1 MGGTAMRERMKLV
14 FVSGQKRR
22 ITEIL
27 LGYMKQF
34 DYEVSELTGEY
45 ENIVEEIEKIRP
57 DMIVSDICLEGGDG
71 ITLLQKC
78 RMQEELVEAKFVFL
92 SSVKAQSVIDLTYEA
107 GADYYFLLNEEPKY
121 IARIMERILESHYVY
136 KQQKKQREGM
146 TEEQKKL
153 LFDSTL
159 ENDVTK
165 LIREIGIPAH
175 IKGYQ
180 YIREGIM
187 MAVKD
192 PDILNFI
199 TKYLYP
205 MIAKKY
211 HTTTS
216 SVERAIRHAIEVA
229 WIRGKLDALEDLF
242 GYNVNSGKGKPTNSE
257 FIALIA
263 DKFRLEYRMKGYEPD
278 QFTA

>member
-1 MGGTAMRERMKLV
+1 MRESMKI
-14 FVSGQKRR
+14 FIATERSQEIYG
-22 ITEIL
+22 EIL
-27 LGYMKQF
+27 GCMKQF
-34 DYEVSELTGEY
+34 EYILQESTEDYEELCTQ
-45 ENIVEEIEKIRP
+45 IKDVKP
-57 DMIVSDICLEGGDG
+57 DLVISDICLNGGDG
-71 ITLLQKC
+71 ISLLQMCKSEKSIAD
-78 RMQEELVEAKFVFL
+78 MKFVFITN
-92 SSVKAQSVIDLTYEA
+92 VKAQRIIDLAYET
-107 GADYYFLLNEEPKY
+107 GADYYFMIGQEPRFMG
-121 IARIMERILESHYVY
+121 RILERILELYY
-136 KQQKKQREGM
+136 DEKKQQKQKQNL
-146 TEEQKKL
+146 TDEQKQF
-153 LFDSTL
+153 LFESTL

-165 LIREIGIPAH
+165 MIREIGIPAH

-192 PDILNFI
+192 PDILNYI

-205 MIAKKY
+205 TIAKKY

-229 WIRGKLDALEDLF
+229 WNRGKMDSLEDIF
-242 GYNVNSGKGKPTNSE
+242 GYNVSCGKGKPTNSE

-263 DKFRLEYRMKGYEPD
+263 DKFRLEYRVKGYMSN

>member
-1 MGGTAMRERMKLV
+1 MRESMKILI
-14 FVSGQKRR
+14 VSGQKRD
-22 ITEIL
+22 ISGVL
-27 LGYMKQF
+27 FGYMKQF
-34 DYEVSELTGEY
+34 DYVLQEMTDGYGEIL
-45 ENIVEEIEKIRP
+45 EHVHSMKP
-57 DMIVSDICLEGGDG
+57 DMIISDICLKGGDG
-71 ITLLQKC
+71 ISLLQQC
-78 RMQEELVEAKFVFL
+78 RKDKELRNTKFVFL
-92 SSVKAQSVIDLTYEA
+92 TDVTSQMIIDLTYDV
-107 GADYYFLLNEEPKY
+107 GADYYFMLNQEPKV
-121 IARIMERILESHYVY
+121 IARILERILESHFQM
-136 KQQKKQREGM
+136 KQQQKQREGM
-146 TEEQKKL
+146 SVEQKQF

-165 LIREIGIPAH
+165 MIREIGIPAH

-187 MAVKD
+187 MSVKD
-192 PDILNFI
+192 PEILNYI

-205 MIAKKY
+205 TIAKKY

-229 WIRGKLDALEDLF
+229 WNRGKLDAMEALF
-242 GYNVNSGKGKPTNSE
+242 GYSVNSGKGKPTNSE

-263 DKFRLEYRMKGYEPD
+263 DKFRLEYRMKGYGMG

>member
-1 MGGTAMRERMKLV
+1 MRESMKILIAT
-14 FVSGQKRR
+14 GKERR
-22 ITEIL
+22 ITKEI

-34 DYEVSELTGEY
+34 DYVVQETMETY
-45 ENIVEEIEKIRP
+45 DKIVKSIHTMKP
-57 DMIVSDICLEGGDG
+57 DMVITDICLEGGDG
-71 ITLLQKC
+71 ISLLQECKKDNIKGTK
-78 RMQEELVEAKFVFL
+78 VVFL
-92 SSVKAQSVIDLTYEA
+92 TDVTAQVIIDLTYKV
-107 GADYYFLLNEEPKY
+107 GADYYFMLNQESRF
-121 IARIMERILESHYVY
+121 IARILERILDSHYQM
-136 KQQKKQREGM
+136 KEQEKQREGM
-146 TEEQKKL
+146 TNEEKQF
-153 LFDSTL
+153 LFNSTL

-165 LIREIGIPAH
+165 MIREIGIPAH

-192 PDILNFI
+192 PEILNYI

-205 MIAKKY
+205 TIAKKY

-229 WIRGKLDALEDLF
+229 WNRGKLESMEELF
-242 GYNVNSGKGKPTNSE
+242 GYSVNSGKGKPTNSE

-263 DKFRLEYRMKGYEPD
+263 DKFRLEYRIKGYGID
-278 QFTA
+278 QFSA

>member
-1 MGGTAMRERMKLV
+1 MRESMKILIATD
-14 FVSGQKRR
+14 KERD
-22 ITEIL
+22 ITKEI

-34 DYEVSELTGEY
+34 EYVVKETTEAYEKV
-45 ENIVEEIEKIRP
+45 IEDVHTMEP
-57 DMIVSDICLEGGDG
+57 DLVITDICLEGGDG
-71 ITLLQKC
+71 ITLLQQCK
-78 RMQEELVEAKFVFL
+78 REENAEVKVVFL
-92 SSVKAQSVIDLTYEA
+92 TAVTAQVIIDLAYSE
-107 GADYYFLLNEEPKY
+107 GADYYFMTSQEPKF
-121 IARIMERILESHYVY
+121 IARIMERILESHYY
-136 KQQKKQREGM
+136 NKEQQKQREGM
-146 TEEQKKL
+146 TVEQKQF

-165 LIREIGIPAH
+165 TIREIGIPAH

-192 PDILNFI
+192 QEILNYI

-205 MIAKKY
+205 TIAKKY

-229 WIRGKLDALEDLF
+229 WNRGKLESMEELF
-242 GYNVNSGKGKPTNSE
+242 GYSVNSGKGKPTNSE

-263 DKFRLEYRMKGYEPD
+263 DKFRLEYRLRGYGMDE
-278 QFTA
+278 FSA

>member
-1 MGGTAMRERMKLV
+1 MRESMKILV
-14 FVSGQKRR
+14 ATSHKREMTG
-22 ITEIL
+22 IIL
-27 LGYMKQF
+27 GHMKQF
-34 DYEVSELTGEY
+34 EYVIKEMTEPYEK
-45 ENIVEEIEKIRP
+45 IVECVHTMEP
-57 DMIVSDICLEGGDG
+57 DLVISDICLVEGDG
-71 ITLLQKC
+71 ISLLQEC
-78 RMQEELVEAKFVFL
+78 RKVELKNTKFAFL
-92 SSVKAQSVIDLTYEA
+92 TDVVAQTIIDLAYMA
-107 GADYYFLLNEEPKY
+107 GADYYFMYNQDPKF
-121 IARIMERILESHYVY
+121 IARILERILESHYQL
-136 KQQKKQREGM
+136 KQQEKQREGM
-146 TEEQKKL
+146 TLEQKQF

-165 LIREIGIPAH
+165 MIREIGIPAH

-192 PDILNFI
+192 PEILNYI

-205 MIAKKY
+205 TIAKKY

-229 WIRGKLDALEDLF
+229 WNRGKLESMEELF
-242 GYNVNSGKGKPTNSE
+242 GYSVNSGKGKPTNSE

-263 DKFRLEYRMKGYEPD
+263 DKFRLEYRMKGYGMD
-278 QFTA
+278 QFSA

>member
-1 MGGTAMRERMKLV
+1 MRERMKLV
-14 FVSGQKRR
+14 FVSGQKREL
-22 ITEIL
+22 TEVL

-45 ENIVEEIEKIRP
+45 EKITGEIWRIRP
-57 DMIVSDICLEGGDG
+57 DMIISDICMEGGDG

-78 RMQEELVEAKFVFL
+78 KMQEELAQTKYIFL

-107 GADYYFLLNEEPKY
+107 GADYYFLMDEEPRY
-121 IARIMERILESHYVY
+121 IARIMERILEAHYNY
-136 KQQKKQREGM
+136 KQQKKQREGL
-146 TEEQKKL
+146 TAEQKKL
-153 LFDSTL
+153 MFDSTL
-159 ENDVTK
+159 ESDVTR

-180 YIREGIM
+180 YVREGIM
-187 MAVKD
+187 MAVRD
-192 PDILNFI
+192 PDSLNFI

-229 WIRGKLDALEDLF
+229 WVRGKLDALEELF

-263 DKFRLEYRMKGYEPD
+263 DKFRLEYRLKGYD

>member
-1 MGGTAMRERMKLV
+1 MRESMKILV
-14 FVSGQKRR
+14 ATSHKRELTGT
-22 ITEIL
+22 I

-34 DYEVSELTGEY
+34 EYVIKEMIEPYEK
-45 ENIVEEIEKIRP
+45 IVECVHAMEP
-57 DMIVSDICLEGGDG
+57 DLVISDICLVEGDG
-71 ITLLQKC
+71 ISLLQEC
-78 RMQEELVEAKFVFL
+78 RKAELNNIKFAFL
-92 SSVKAQSVIDLTYEA
+92 TDVSAQAIIDLAYKA
-107 GADYYFLLNEEPKY
+107 GADYYFMFNQEPKF
-121 IARIMERILESHYVY
+121 IARILERILESHYQL
-136 KQQKKQREGM
+136 KQQEKQREGM
-146 TEEQKKL
+146 TLEQKQF

-165 LIREIGIPAH
+165 MIREIGIPAH

-192 PDILNFI
+192 PEILNYI

-205 MIAKKY
+205 TIAKKY

-229 WIRGKLDALEDLF
+229 WNRGKLESMEELF
-242 GYNVNSGKGKPTNSE
+242 GYSVNSGKGKPTNSE

-263 DKFRLEYRMKGYEPD
+263 DKFRLEYRMKGYGMD
-278 QFTA
+278 QFSA

>member
-1 MGGTAMRERMKLV
+1 MRESMKILI
-14 FVSGQKRR
+14 VSGQKR
-22 ITEIL
+22 EISDVL
-27 LGYMKQF
+27 FGYMKQF
-34 DYEVSELTGEY
+34 EY
-45 ENIVEEIEKIRP
+45 VIQEMTEEYDEILQQVYSMKP
-57 DMIVSDICLEGGDG
+57 DMIISDICLKGGDG
-71 ITLLQKC
+71 ISLLQQC
-78 RMQEELVEAKFVFL
+78 RKDEELRNTKFIFLTSVF
-92 SSVKAQSVIDLTYEA
+92 SQMVIDLTYEV
-107 GADYYFLLNEEPKY
+107 GADYYFMLNQEPKS
-121 IARIMERILESHYVY
+121 IARILERILESHYQM
-136 KQQKKQREGM
+136 KQQEKQREGM
-146 TEEQKKL
+146 SIEQKQF

-165 LIREIGIPAH
+165 MIREIGIPAH

-187 MAVKD
+187 MSVKD
-192 PDILNFI
+192 SEILNYI

-205 MIAKKY
+205 TIAKKY

-229 WIRGKLDALEDLF
+229 WNRGKLDAMEALF
-242 GYNVNSGKGKPTNSE
+242 GYSVNSGKGKPTNSE

-263 DKFRLEYRMKGYEPD
+263 DKFRLEYRMKGYGID

>member
-1 MGGTAMRERMKLV
+1 MRESMKILIA
-14 FVSGQKRR
+14 SGQKKD
-22 ITEIL
+22 ISGML
-27 LGYMKQF
+27 FGYMKQF
-34 DYEVSELTGEY
+34 DYVLQEMTESY
-45 ENIVEEIEKIRP
+45 EEILEHVHNMKP
-57 DMIVSDICLEGGDG
+57 DMIISDICLEGGDG
-71 ITLLQKC
+71 ISLLQQC
-78 RMQEELVEAKFVFL
+78 RKDEELKNVKYVFL
-92 SSVKAQSVIDLTYEA
+92 TSVTSQMIIDLAYDV
-107 GADYYFLLNEEPKY
+107 GADYYFMFNQEPRF
-121 IARIMERILESHYVY
+121 IARILERILESHYQM
-136 KQQKKQREGM
+136 KQQQKQREGM
-146 TEEQKKL
+146 SIEQKQF

-165 LIREIGIPAH
+165 MIREIGIPAH

-187 MAVKD
+187 MSVKD
-192 PDILNFI
+192 PEILNYI

-205 MIAKKY
+205 TIAKKY

-229 WIRGKLDALEDLF
+229 WNRGKLDAMEALF
-242 GYNVNSGKGKPTNSE
+242 GYSVNSGKGKPTNSE

-263 DKFRLEYRMKGYEPD
+263 DKFRLEYRMKGYGMD